1 MNTRRDFLLKLTV
14 AAAVPAALGG
24 RADAAPAPGKL
35 KETEP
40 LGKALGYKE
49 DTRNVDSKK
58 YPTHKPDQR
67 CDGCKVYT
75 GKAGAATGPCTTAG
89 NRLVT
94 AAGWCTGYVKK
105 P

>member
-1 MNTRRDFLLKLTV
+1 MNTRRDFLRKLTI
-14 AAAVPAALGG
+14 AATVPTALCGHAHGAA
-24 RADAAPAPGKL
+24 APGKL

-49 DTRNVDSKK
+49 DTRQVDAKK

-75 GKAGAATGPCTTAG
+75 GKAGAPTGPCTTAG

-94 AAGWCTGYVKK
+94 AAGWCTAYVKK